1 MNSTSTPP
9 VLGFVAYSGT
19 GKTTLLTRVIPRLRE
34 AGVRVALIKHA
45 HHQFDIDTPGKD
57 SHRLREAGAEHVMI
71 ASRGRWV
78 WMAETPGQDEACL
91 AEMLQRLQGV
101 DVDLILIEGFKHEH
115 YPKIEL
121 RREELH
127 NPRLYPSDPD
137 IIAVACDGP
146 LDPPTPLPV
155 LDLNDPAAIARFVL
169 EKFLGRSAQGPAPE
183 AVA

>member
-1 MNSTSTPP
+1 MTPTRTPP

-19 GKTTLLTRVIPRLRE
+19 GKTTLLTSVIPLLRQR
-34 AGVRVALIKHA
+34 GVRVALIKHA

-57 SHRLREAGAEHVMI
+57 SYRLREAGAEHVMI

-91 AEMLQRLQGV
+91 ETMLEHLGEV

-121 RREELH
+121 HRLELH
-127 NPRLYPSDPD
+127 NPRLYPNDPD
-137 IIAVACDGP
+137 IVAVACDGP
-146 LDPPTPLPV
+146 IEPPTRLPL
-155 LDLNDPAAIARFVL
+155 LDINDPSAIADFIVARL
-169 EKFLGRSAQGPAPE
+169 RAGTADPTPE

>member
-1 MNSTSTPP
+1 MTRTPP

-19 GKTTLLTRVIPRLRE
+19 GKTTLLTRVIPLLRE

-57 SHRLREAGAEHVMI
+57 SYRLRKAGAEHVMI

-78 WMAETPGQDEACL
+78 WMAETPGQEEARL
-91 AEMLQRLQGV
+91 DEMLARLGEI
-101 DVDLILIEGFKHEH
+101 DVDLILIEGFKHER

-121 RREELH
+121 RRNELD
-127 NPRLYPSDPD
+127 NPRLYPDDPD

-146 LDPPTPLPV
+146 LDPPTRLPQ
-155 LDLNDPAAIARFVL
+155 LDLNDPEAIAAFIVERL
-169 EKFLGRSAQGPAPE
+169 RGGRGIQPE